1 MCETINWLTPTKE
14 VVKERVIE
22 KDAAAEARKKKV
34 EEKLAQKEAEKKI
47 EEVKQKILE
56 DLLKQAVKPAAIKFD
71 SIKHLGQERVDEE
84 ARKEREYH
92 EEGERRKAKAIAEEQ
107 VSANK
112 LVNSDELKQVIE
124 KNIGKYNVEVQLI
137 RSRCASDH
145 NIIRYDSSR
154 VKMFVYA
161 DGWNAKSGVWDV
173 QRTAQLAKAALEASG
188 FTTKKIERYKEC
200 CYAGSDGYSFDIDLT
215 SMFKKKD

>member
-22 KDAAAEARKKKV
+22 KDAVAEARKKKV
-34 EEKLAQKEAEKKI
+34 EDALKKKEAEKTL

-56 DLLKQAVKPAAIKFD
+56 DLLKKTIQPAAIKFD

-84 ARKEREYH
+84 ARKAREYQ

-107 VSANK
+107 VSANR
-112 LVNSDELKQVIE
+112 LVNSDGMKQVIE
-124 KNIGKYNVEVQLI
+124 KNIGKYNVEVKLI

-145 NIIRYDSSR
+145 NIIRYDSSSI
-154 VKMFVYA
+154 KMFVYA

-173 QRTAQLAKAALEASG
+173 YHTIQLVKAALDASG
-188 FTTKKIERYKEC
+188 FTTKKIERYEEL
-200 CYAGSDGYSFDIDLT
+200 CYAANDGYRFDIDLT

>member
-34 EEKLAQKEAEKKI
+34 EDALKKKEAEKTL

-56 DLLKQAVKPAAIKFD
+56 DLLKKTIQPAAIKFD

-84 ARKEREYH
+84 ARKAREYQ

-112 LVNSDELKQVIE
+112 LVNSDEMKQVIE
-124 KNIGKYNVEVQLI
+124 KNIGKYNVEVRII

-145 NIIRYDSSR
+145 NIIRYDSSS

-173 QRTAQLAKAALEASG
+173 YHTTQLAKAALDASG
-188 FTTKKIERYKEC
+188 FTTKKIERYEEL
-200 CYAGSDGYSFDIDLT
+200 CYAGSDGYRFDIDLT

>member
-34 EEKLAQKEAEKKI
+34 EEKLAQKEAEKAI
-47 EEVKQKILE
+47 ADVKQKILE
-56 DLLKQAVKPAAIKFD
+56 DLLKKAVTPAAIKFD
-71 SIKHLGQERVDEE
+71 SVKHLGQERVDEA

-92 EEGERRKAKAIAEEQ
+92 DEGERRKAKAIAEEQ

-124 KNIGKYNVEVQLI
+124 KNIGKWNVEVKLV

-145 NIIRYDSSR
+145 NTIEYSSSS
-154 VKMFVYA
+154 VTMFVYA

-173 QRTAQLAKAALEASG
+173 QRTAQYAKAALEASG
-188 FTTKKIERYKEC
+188 FTTKKIERYEEC
-200 CYAGSDGYSFDIDLT
+200 CYAGSDGYRFDIDLT